1 MLELL
6 PDFPDHVIAV
16 RASGKVTGHEY
27 RKVLLPVD
35 RQKRCSRSSLNL
47 FYQFAP
53 EFTGMDAR
61 GMWED
66 TKLDLSHWR
75 GWGQIA
81 IVADDRAIRF
91 GARMAAWVL
100 RRPVRV
106 FANAEAAAARAWVCA
121 SDRRAV

>member
-16 RASGKVTGHEY
+16 RASGKVTGREY
-27 RKVLLPVD
+27 RKILVPAD
-35 RQKRCSRSSLNL
+35 KEKRRTRASLNL
-47 FYQFAP
+47 FYQFTP

-66 TKLDLSHWR
+66 TKLDLSHWH
-75 GWGQIA
+75 GWGRIA
-81 IVADDRAIRF
+81 IIADNPTIRF
-91 GARMAAWVL
+91 GARMAALVL

-106 FANAEAAAARAWVCA
+106 FANAEAAAARAWV
-121 SDRRAV
+121 S